1 MKYTMRINIIFFI
14 LIFAGKNYSYS
25 QDSTFYCNYE
35 IDTVTLTKIYSL
47 VDTEA
52 TYPGGIEEMMRFI
65 GKNVEYPSCGD
76 FTGRV
81 YISFIVNADGSISN
95 ILVKKGV
102 SKEVDQAAINVILKM
117 PNWIPAKCQNENVTS
132 RMMLP
137 IFFN

>member
-1 MKYTMRINIIFFI
+1 
-14 LIFAGKNYSYS
+14 
-25 QDSTFYCNYE
+25 
-35 IDTVTLTKIYSL
+35 
-47 VDTEA
+47 
-52 TYPGGIEEMMRFI
+52 MMRFI

-117 PNWIPAKCQNENVTS
+117 SFQN
-132 RMMLP
+132 
-137 IFFN
+137 